1 MNIHENS
8 TEFLSLAHKS
18 QFAPRVRV
26 RRGKHLR
33 EVSRRLRTP
42 VVHSES
48 CINLSHCI
56 LVRICIA
63 RKVERKRA
71 VEFFVRLNFLS
82 RSKMLIQSCLAKR
95 ECERTNVWASERANG
110 RTSRR
115 LFFPDGGRIF
125 HFRLAELVTRESI
138 VWDTVTNGRDIALSV
153 REVLTYI

>member
-1 MNIHENS
+1 MNIHENG

-26 RRGKHLR
+26 RRGERLW

-56 LVRICIA
+56 LVRICVA

-82 RSKMLIQSCLAKR
+82 RSKMLIQSCLAKTR
-95 ECERTNVWASERANG
+95 MRTDERMSERASEWTNESA
-110 RTSRR
+110 TFLSRR
-115 LFFPDGGRIF
+115 
-125 HFRLAELVTRESI
+125 
-138 VWDTVTNGRDIALSV
+138 W
-153 REVLTYI
+153 